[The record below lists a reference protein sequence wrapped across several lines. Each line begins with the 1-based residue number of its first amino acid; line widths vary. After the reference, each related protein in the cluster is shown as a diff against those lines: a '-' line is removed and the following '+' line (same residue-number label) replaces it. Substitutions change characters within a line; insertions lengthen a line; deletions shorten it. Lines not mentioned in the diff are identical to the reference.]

1 MTGHAFT
8 FCGEGLVA
16 LPSGALHWPSAGVL
30 VVGDLH
36 LGKSGRMARRGG
48 PLLPPYE
55 TEATLARLDDVIE
68 AVAPALVICLGDSFD
83 DAVAGEDLAEPHRL
97 WLTRLMAGRD
107 WVWIAG
113 NHDPA
118 PLALGGRHLA
128 QWRQGEI
135 VFRHI
140 AEAGEVGEVSA
151 HYHPK
156 ARVGGRSRACF
167 LVDADRVILPAFG
180 TYTGGLPC
188 DHPDLQALMGP
199 GAIAVLTGAPAVAVP
214 VAHQAQRAAP
224 PSLAVGPRSPQ
235 R

>member
-1 MTGHAFT
+1 MTGYAFG
-8 FCGEGLVA
+8 FHGERLVA
-16 LPSGALHWPSAGVL
+16 LPSGALHWPAAGVL

-55 TEATLARLDDVIE
+55 TEATLARLDAVIE
-68 AVAPALVICLGDSFD
+68 TVAPARVICLGDSFD
-83 DAVAGEDLAEPHRL
+83 DAAAGEELAEAHRL
-97 WLTRLMAGRD
+97 WLSRLMAGRD

-118 PLALGGRHLA
+118 PMSLGGRHLA
-128 QWRQGEI
+128 QWRQGPLA
-135 VFRHI
+135 FRHI
-140 AEAGEVGEVSA
+140 AEAGAAGEVSA

-156 ARVGGRSRACF
+156 ARIGGRSRACF
-167 LVDADRVILPAFG
+167 LIDRDRVILPAVG

-188 DHPDLQALMGP
+188 DHPDLAALMGP
-199 GAIAVLTGAPAVAVP
+199 EAIAVLTGSQAVAIPLPRPSPRV
-214 VAHQAQRAAP
+214 AP
-224 PSLAVGPRSPQ
+224 PSLAVGPRLPQ

>member
-1 MTGHAFT
+1 MTGYAFRLQ
-8 FCGEGLVA
+8 GEGLVA
-16 LPSGALHWPSAGVL
+16 LPSGALHWPAEAVM

-55 TEATLARLDDVIE
+55 TEATLARLDAAIE
-68 AVAPALVICLGDSFD
+68 AVAPARVICLGDSFD
-83 DAVAGEDLAEPHRL
+83 DAVAGDELVEAHRL

-107 WVWIAG
+107 WIWIAG

-118 PLALGGRHLA
+118 PLALGGSHRSE
-128 QWRQGEI
+128 WRQGAL

-140 AEAGEVGEVSA
+140 AEAGGGAEVSA

-167 LVDADRVILPAFG
+167 LIDATRVILPAFG

-188 DHPDLQALMGP
+188 DHPELQALMGP
-199 GAIAVLTGAPAVAVP
+199 GAIAVLTGTQAVAIP
-214 VAHQAQRAAP
+214 LPRQTQRNVL
-224 PSLAVGPRSPQ
+224 PSLAAGPRPPQ
-235 R
+235 Q

>member
-1 MTGHAFT
+1 MTGFPFT
-8 FCGEGLVA
+8 LHGEGLVA
-16 LPSGALHWPSAGVL
+16 LPSGALLWPAAGL
-30 VVGDLH
+30 LAVGDLH

-55 TEATLARLDDVIE
+55 TEATLARLDAVIE
-68 AVAPALVICLGDSFD
+68 AFAPMRVICLGDSFD
-83 DAVAGEDLAEPHRL
+83 DAAAGEEIAEAHRL

-118 PLALGGRHLA
+118 PLALGGTHRGQL
-128 QWRQGEI
+128 RLGEI

-140 AEAGEVGEVSA
+140 AETGAVGEVSA

-156 ARVGGRSRACF
+156 ARVAGRSRACF
-167 LVDADRVILPAFG
+167 LIDADRVILPAFG

-188 DHPDLQALMGP
+188 DHPDLLALLGP
-199 GAIAVLTGAPAVAVP
+199 GAIAVLTGAQAVAVP
-214 VAHQAQRAAP
+214 LRRFRP
-224 PSLAVGPRSPQ
+224 
-235 R
+235 

>member
-1 MTGHAFT
+1 MNGYPFAFR
-8 FCGEGLVA
+8 GEDLVA
-16 LPSGALHWPSAGVL
+16 LPSGALHWPAAGVL

-55 TEATLARLDDVIE
+55 TEATLSRLDAVIE
-68 AVAPALVICLGDSFD
+68 AATPARVICLGDSFD
-83 DAVAGEDLAEPHRL
+83 DAVAGEELAEAHRL

-118 PLALGGRHLA
+118 PLALGGTHRA
-128 QWRQGEI
+128 EWREGPL
-135 VFRHI
+135 VFRHV
-140 AEAGEVGEVSA
+140 AESGAAGEVSA

-156 ARVGGRSRACF
+156 ARVGGRSRSCF
-167 LVDADRVILPAFG
+167 VIDADRVILPAFG

-188 DHPDLQALMGP
+188 DHPDLAALMGP
-199 GAIAVLTGAPAVAVP
+199 GATAVLTGSQLVVVPLPRPAL
-214 VAHQAQRAAP
+214 RAAP
-224 PSLAVGPRSPQ
+224 PSLAVGRRFPR

>member
-1 MTGHAFT
+1 MTGYPFAFR
-8 FCGEGLVA
+8 GERLVA
-16 LPSGALHWPSAGVL
+16 LASGALSWPAAGML

-55 TEATLARLDDVIE
+55 TEATLARLDAVIE
-68 AVAPALVICLGDSFD
+68 ATRPARVICLGDSFD
-83 DAVAGEDLAEPHRL
+83 DVLAGEELAEAHRL

-107 WVWIAG
+107 WIWIAG

-118 PLALGGRHLA
+118 PVTLGGAHLA
-128 QWRQGEI
+128 QWRQGGL

-140 AEAGEVGEVSA
+140 AEAGAEGEVSS

-167 LVDADRVILPAFG
+167 VIDPNRVILPAFG

-188 DHPDLQALMGP
+188 DHPDLQALMAP
-199 GAIAVLTGAPAVAVP
+199 GAIAVLTGA
-214 VAHQAQRAAP
+214 QAIP
-224 PSLAVGPRSPQ
+224 LPLRSA
-235 R
+235 